1 MMSESCSINTVVS
14 FIIVNYNGVSD
25 TLDLLASLYKYIR
38 TPFEAIVTDNGSRK
52 DETVE
57 IAKKFPEAIVIRS
70 DVNLGFA
77 GGNNLAIKAS
87 HGKYLFLI
95 NNDTFI
101 ENDITANMIAFLES
115 NPKVGGISPKLKY
128 PYGERLI
135 QFCGYSDL
143 SAITLRNHAYGYCCK
158 DTEEFSQPRPTP
170 FLHGAAMLLK
180 REVIEKVGL
189 MPELFFLYYEEYD
202 WCSQITRH
210 GYELMVYPEAVVYHK
225 ESQSVGKRSP
235 LKAFY
240 FARNRLLFGWRN
252 RNGMTKILMLIY
264 HLTIILPKELIKAL
278 IHKEFDLIV
287 PTLKGNVAFFKTKK
301 Q

>member
-25 TLDLLASLYKYIR
+25 TLDLLASLYKYIK

-101 ENDITANMIAFLES
+101 ENDI
-115 NPKVGGISPKLKY
+115 
-128 PYGERLI
+128 
-135 QFCGYSDL
+135 
-143 SAITLRNHAYGYCCK
+143 
-158 DTEEFSQPRPTP
+158 
-170 FLHGAAMLLK
+170 
-180 REVIEKVGL
+180 
-189 MPELFFLYYEEYD
+189 
-202 WCSQITRH
+202 
-210 GYELMVYPEAVVYHK
+210 
-225 ESQSVGKRSP
+225 
-235 LKAFY
+235 
-240 FARNRLLFGWRN
+240 
-252 RNGMTKILMLIY
+252 
-264 HLTIILPKELIKAL
+264 
-278 IHKEFDLIV
+278 
-287 PTLKGNVAFFKTKK
+287 
-301 Q
+301 